1 VNIQH
6 QTPEHAAS
14 LGLADVHGALVT
26 GVVAGSPAEKAGVK
40 VQDVIVG
47 YNGRTVIDS
56 NALRNQVA
64 STAPGTSAE
73 LKVLRDGRT
82 QTLTA
87 RVTEREATQEARR
100 RGAPGG
106 EGEGAGSYGM
116 TLSPLT
122 PQLARRFEVAPST
135 TSGVV
140 VTDVDPNGPAASA
153 GVRPGDVIKRVN
165 GKEVASIGEIRSAL
179 TAQSD
184 KPALVMVTRGEG
196 DLFVALPSNRS

>member
-1 VNIQH
+1 
-6 QTPEHAAS
+6 
-14 LGLADVHGALVT
+14 
-26 GVVAGSPAEKAGVK
+26 

-47 YNGRTVIDS
+47 YNGRTVVDW

-64 STAPGTSAE
+64 STKPGTAAE
-73 LKVLRDGRT
+73 LKVLRNGRT
-82 QTLTA
+82 QTLSA
-87 RVTEREATQEARR
+87 RVVEREVTEEARR

-106 EGEGAGSYGM
+106 EEGEGEGSYGM
-116 TLSPLT
+116 TLAPLT

-179 TAQSD
+179 TAQSG
-184 KPALVMVTRGEG
+184 KPALVMVARGEG